1 MAGPKVLR
9 RIEDPVVAAAPAG
22 VRIRTRIHP
31 SAEEAVALT
40 AVGAFLGSVYRGELA
55 ERIRL
60 GRFDRHTHAVW
71 WAERKHAVTALSSSR
86 WAGAITRAV
95 EDRYRLGMR
104 GLAAR
109 VGDLRAAV
117 DVHRP
122 AVRSAARRTGAG

>member
-1 MAGPKVLR
+1 MAGPKVLG

-86 WAGAITRAV
+86 WAGRSP
-95 EDRYRLGMR
+95 
-104 GLAAR
+104 AR
-109 VGDLRAAV
+109 WRTSAGDGRFS
-117 DVHRP
+117 RP
-122 AVRSAARRTGAG
+122 GGRAARRG